1 MRDQSCREAGDT
13 VSFAEKIAFLKRP
26 SSYPGRP
33 RSVEAIETHMAWVFL
48 AGSSAYKIKKPIRRS
63 FLNFGSVAARRR
75 DAHEEVRLNRRLAPD
90 VYRGAVRLSCD
101 ASGHLALTGTGET
114 VDWLVWMR
122 RLPRDQMLDVKI
134 ERGTLT
140 AADVRSVAARLARFY
155 RNAKPVRYGPDA
167 YLERFITGARETLRV
182 LQQPPYGV
190 ESALVAEME
199 AVLDRFFCESG
210 NLLKERA
217 RRVGEGHGDLRP
229 EHVCLETE
237 PIVID
242 CLAFNREFRLLD
254 PADELSF
261 LVLECERLG
270 AAHIGS
276 VLWDAYR
283 QETEDDP
290 PDDVRGF
297 YRAYRAGIRAKLA
310 IWHLDDDDVR
320 RPETWRALA
329 ESYLRLGVSTSG
341 ATVPAENG

>member
-1 MRDQSCREAGDT
+1 
-13 VSFAEKIAFLKRP
+13 
-26 SSYPGRP
+26 
-33 RSVEAIETHMAWVFL
+33 
-48 AGSSAYKIKKPIRRS
+48 
-63 FLNFGSVAARRR
+63 
-75 DAHEEVRLNRRLAPD
+75 
-90 VYRGAVRLSCD
+90 
-101 ASGHLALTGTGET
+101 
-114 VDWLVWMR
+114 MR
-122 RLPRDQMLDVKI
+122 RL
-134 ERGTLT
+134 T
-140 AADVRSVAARLARFY
+140 RFY
-155 RNAKPVRYGPDA
+155 RNAKPVRYGPDV
-167 YLERFITGARETLRV
+167 YLERFITGARDTLDV
-182 LQQPPYGV
+182 LGQPPYGV

-210 NLLKERA
+210 DLLKERA
-217 RRVGEGHGDLRP
+217 RRVVEGHGDLRP

-261 LVLECERLG
+261 LALECERLG

-276 VLWDAYR
+276 VLWDAYP

-310 IWHLDDDDVR
+310 IWPLDDDDVR

-329 ESYLRLGVSTSG
+329 ESYLSLGVSTSG
-341 ATVPAENG
+341 ATVPTENG